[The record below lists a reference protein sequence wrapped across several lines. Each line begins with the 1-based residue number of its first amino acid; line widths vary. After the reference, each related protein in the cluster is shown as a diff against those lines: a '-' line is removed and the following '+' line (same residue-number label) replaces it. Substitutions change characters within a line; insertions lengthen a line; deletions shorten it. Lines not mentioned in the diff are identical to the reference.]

1 MATANY
7 SLFAIPAY
15 MVLAQIPHAYSV
27 ALIGSSNN
35 WKWDNSSPRSTRN
48 RTHTSQSVP
57 AETYRKFERCRAAHD
72 NMLENMAFVVGGI
85 LAGVV
90 CKLDAR
96 LMNVLSA
103 ICLASRILYIPTY
116 IQTSNQKLSPLRT
129 IWYLVSN
136 IAIFVLYWKSGWKLA
151 ETSKLGL

>member
-1 MATANY
+1 
-7 SLFAIPAY
+7 
-15 MVLAQIPHAYSV
+15 
-27 ALIGSSNN
+27 
-35 WKWDNSSPRSTRN
+35 
-48 RTHTSQSVP
+48 
-57 AETYRKFERCRAAHD
+57 
-72 NMLENMAFVVGGI
+72 MLENMAFVVGGI